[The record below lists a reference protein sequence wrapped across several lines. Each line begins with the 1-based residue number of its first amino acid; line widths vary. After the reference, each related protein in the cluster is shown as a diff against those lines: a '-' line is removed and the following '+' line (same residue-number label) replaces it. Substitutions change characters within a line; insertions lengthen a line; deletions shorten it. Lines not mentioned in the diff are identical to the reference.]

1 MKRQK
6 MIFCKKVSF
15 ILDGKWSHKVEKIEV
30 IFLCSD
36 GKWAMVRR
44 KGCMPF
50 VVESKDLHALG

>member
-6 MIFCKKVSF
+6 MILAKKVSY
-15 ILDGKWSHKVEKIEV
+15 ILDGKWAHKVEKIEV

-36 GKWAMVRR
+36 GKWSMVRR

-50 VVESKDLHALG
+50 VVESKDLQTLG